1 MIPES
6 LKQCGFCANIWM
18 IPECV
23 NCFEQN
29 NFVLKKEIEA
39 YAQQQYEQ
47 GERDGVEN
55 YLKGLSR

>member
-1 MIPES
+1 MIP
-6 LKQCGFCANIWM
+6 
-18 IPECV
+18 IPEEMKICPYCAPTATQCRACY
-23 NCFEQN
+23 NHSKFI
-29 NFVLKKEIEA
+29 LTKKIEA